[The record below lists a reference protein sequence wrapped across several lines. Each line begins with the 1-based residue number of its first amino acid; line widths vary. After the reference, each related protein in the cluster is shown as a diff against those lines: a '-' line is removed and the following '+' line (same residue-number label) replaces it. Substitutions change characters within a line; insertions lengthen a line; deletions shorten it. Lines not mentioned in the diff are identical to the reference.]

1 MFIHNQPNSESATNR
16 SFKFQDPGSS
26 PDLDVLPSA
35 PEQLLPGAGIAD
47 LAKPLFGTADPVGHD
62 FVQECIVP
70 LDQALV
76 ARGGAVQVPPVG
88 EVLSGAEREGVLV
101 GCALAADLGV
111 CAVGKRGE
119 MRVQPFGDGAVC
131 VSGGLPYRGGVG
143 GGELGARDGC
153 DGSAEG

>member
-1 MFIHNQPNSESATNR
+1 M
-16 SFKFQDPGSS
+16 SS
-26 PDLDVLPSA
+26 PDLHVLPGA

-47 LAKPLFGTADPVGHD
+47 LAEPLFRTADPIGRN

-76 ARGGAVQVPPVG
+76 ARGGPVQVPPVG
-88 EVLSGAEREGVLV
+88 EVLPGAEREGVLV
-101 GCALAADLGV
+101 GRALAADLGV

-119 MRVQPFGDGAVC
+119 MRVQPFGDGDVC
-131 VSGGLPYRGGVG
+131 VRGGFSGRGGVG
-143 GGELGARDGC
+143 GSELGARDGC